1 MKFSKALGLI
11 LILIPLAAYPLPARD
26 IDTAKA
32 IDRAVSDLAAGI
44 TKIQEDI
51 HSHPELS
58 MQEMRTAALVADYFR
73 KLGLEVRTGIGG
85 TGVLGVL
92 KGGKPGPVIGMRGD
106 MDALPITEETGLPYA
121 STAKGVRDGQ
131 ETGIMHACGH
141 DFHTSI
147 LLGVAAVM
155 AGIRNELPGT
165 ILFIA
170 QPGEEWG
177 DGADRMLRDG
187 LFKDLKPEAMFAFH
201 VEETIPAGTV
211 KYTPGWAAAN
221 CDGFVLNVLSEG
233 GHGAVP
239 SSCVDP
245 IVVGAQIVVA
255 LQVMVS
261 REIDVHNDAVITVGS
276 FHAGSAN
283 NIIPREA
290 FLKATIRSYGDDQR
304 QALKQKIE
312 RLISNICEAAGAK
325 FALDYNFQ
333 TPALYNNP
341 ALMTEVL
348 PTVEK
353 VLGGKQFLVQ
363 DPPEMGGEDFSYFA
377 KEVPSV
383 MLKLGVMLKGKEGIS
398 VHSPYFVADQKA
410 IPVGMKVMSRVLW
423 DYGFRHRTKPTPRLP
438 GMSAGA
444 CSGLALRRASRPP
457 LKGGA

>member
-1 MKFSKALGLI
+1 MKISKALGLI
-11 LILIPLAAYPLPARD
+11 LILIPLAGYPLQARD
-26 IDTAKA
+26 KDTAKA
-32 IDRAVSDLAAGI
+32 IDRAVSDLAPGI

-58 MQEMRTAALVADYFR
+58 MQETRTAALVADYFR

-85 TGVLGVL
+85 TGVLGIL
-92 KGGKPGPVIGMRGD
+92 RGGKPGPVIGMRGD

-121 STAKGVRDGQ
+121 STAKGVRDGR

-155 AGIRNELPGT
+155 AGLKDDLPGT

-177 DGADRMLRDG
+177 DGADVMLRDG
-187 LFKDLKPEAMFAFH
+187 LFRDIKPQALFAFH
-201 VEETIPAGTV
+201 VEDTIPAGTI
-211 KYTPGWAAAN
+211 KYTPGWAGAN
-221 CDGFVLNVLSEG
+221 CDGFVLKVLSEG
-233 GHGAVP
+233 CHGAGP

-255 LQVMVS
+255 LQVMVA
-261 REIDVHNDAVITVGS
+261 REIDVHNDTVVTVGT
-276 FHAGSAN
+276 FHAGSAS

-290 FLKATIRSYGDDQR
+290 VLQATVRSYGEDQR
-304 QALKQKIE
+304 QTLKRKIE
-312 RLISNICEAAGAK
+312 RLVSNICGAAGAK
-325 FALDYNFQ
+325 FALDYYFA
-333 TPALYNNP
+333 TPALYNDP
-341 ALMTEVL
+341 ALMAEIL

-353 VLGGKQFLVQ
+353 ALGGKQFLVQ

-383 MLKLGVMLKGKEGIS
+383 MLDLGVMPEGKEEIS

-410 IPVGMKVMSRVLW
+410 IPIGMRIMSRILW
-423 DYGFRHRTKPTPRLP
+423 EYGLRHRTK
-438 GMSAGA
+438 
-444 CSGLALRRASRPP
+444 
-457 LKGGA
+457 